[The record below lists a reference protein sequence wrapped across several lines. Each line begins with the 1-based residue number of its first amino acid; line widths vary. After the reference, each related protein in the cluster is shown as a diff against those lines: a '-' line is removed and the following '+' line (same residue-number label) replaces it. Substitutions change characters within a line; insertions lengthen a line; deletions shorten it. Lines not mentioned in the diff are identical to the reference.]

1 MTYEYLTVELEGAL
15 AIVTLNR
22 PEKRN
27 ALSKDLCIEL
37 REVAEELDG
46 RDDLA
51 CVLLTGAGPVFSA
64 GADVGQADNFGDGV
78 PLAAA
83 RRIVRQGADM
93 CAAWER
99 LRCLTIAV
107 VNGVAVG
114 GGLSLAVSC
123 DFRIMAPD
131 AYFVAPEVDLG
142 INYTWNSLPRI
153 GNLVGPARAKLIG
166 ALARRIDAETALAW
180 GLCEEVADDPMAAG
194 RALAAEI
201 EERPRISQQMV
212 KESVNRHF
220 AMPNSVYL
228 DQDQI
233 LLMMRDPENKR
244 HAQAVRDRL
253 AAKKGGGG

>member
-1 MTYEYLTVELEGAL
+1 MAYQYLTVDVSGHL
-15 AIVTLNR
+15 ATVTLNR

-27 ALSKDLCIEL
+27 ALSKEL
-37 REVAEELDG
+37 RVELRQVAEELDG

-51 CVLLTGAGPVFSA
+51 CVLVTGAGPVFSA
-64 GADVGQADNFGDGV
+64 GADVSQSDGFGAGL
-78 PLAAA
+78 PLAEA

-99 LRCLTIAV
+99 LRYLTIAV
-107 VNGVAVG
+107 LNGPAIG
-114 GGLSLAVSC
+114 GGMSLAVSC
-123 DFRIMAPD
+123 DFRIMATD
-131 AYFVAPEVDLG
+131 AYFLAPEVDLG

-180 GLCEEVADDPMAAG
+180 GLCEQVSDDPMAA
-194 RALAAEI
+194 ASEMAAEI
-201 EERPRISQQMV
+201 AERPRVSQQMV

-228 DQDQI
+228 DQDQV
-233 LLMMRDPENKR
+233 LLMMRDPENQKY
-244 HAQAVRDRL
+244 AQAVRDRL
-253 AAKKGGGG
+253 AAKKAAT

>member
-1 MTYEYLTVELEGAL
+1 METAL
-15 AIVTLNR
+15 IPR
-22 PEKRN
+22 PER
-27 ALSKDLCIEL
+27 
-37 REVAEELDG
+37 
-46 RDDLA
+46 
-51 CVLLTGAGPVFSA
+51 T
-64 GADVGQADNFGDGV
+64 
-78 PLAAA
+78 
-83 RRIVRQGADM
+83 
-93 CAAWER
+93 
-99 LRCLTIAV
+99 LTIS
-107 VNGVAVG
+107 G
-114 GGLSLAVSC
+114 S
-123 DFRIMAPD
+123 
-131 AYFVAPEVDLG
+131 
-142 INYTWNSLPRI
+142 TNSLPGQSGR
-153 GNLVGPARAKLIG
+153 PRAKLIG